1 MSGTNIDDD
10 RPPRVALGVLWRLAL
25 GGVII
30 VLATAG
36 AVAAAVLLQVK
47 DVVDTLKTEGHV
59 APVSPGTLAPA
70 KPGKPQT
77 LLLVGSDHRFGTSR
91 KDARSDTMMLVRLD
105 PDQQATAVLSIPRDL
120 QVEIP
125 GRGTAKINEAY
136 SLGGLDLVARTI
148 KDLLSVPGD
157 PFKINHV
164 IGVNFVG
171 FRDAV
176 DEIDCV
182 YTDVDRRYYHSNAGL
197 APSEQYSE
205 INIQPGY
212 QRLCG
217 NKALAYVRFRHL
229 DNDLVRAARQQAFLR
244 DAKDQLSTQNL
255 LGEMKPL
262 VRIFAKATETD
273 ASLQSSSSLLSLA
286 RLAIYSTGHPVRQIQ
301 FPATFVNQTDG
312 LTTGTATGMGDYVTA
327 SSEQLGDIVH
337 EFMNATPQDAEST
350 ERSSSSSEAKSAGG
364 DKRRKSADTSYGPDH
379 YGLVD
384 ARTTGEDLVAN
395 ALTKHRGSLPFLL
408 PNWLTPSGRYAV
420 NTPPNAPSPR
430 IYTIAD
436 RDGKPHR
443 AYRLVVA
450 ENPVLGQYY
459 GIEGTTWTDPPI
471 LDGSFDKR
479 RMGGRTFQLYWDGK
493 KLRVVALKTKDGV
506 YWVSN
511 TLTGSLSNNQ
521 MLGIARSLKRF
532 GQTI

>member
-1 MSGTNIDDD
+1 MNDD
-10 RPPRVALGVLWRLAL
+10 RPPRVALSVLWRLAL

-36 AVAAAVLLQVK
+36 AVSAAILLQVK
-47 DVVDTLKTEGHV
+47 DVVDIIKNEGHV
-59 APVSPGTLAPA
+59 APVRQGTLEVA

-77 LLLVGSDHRFGTSR
+77 LLLVGSDHRYGTDR

-125 GRGTAKINEAY
+125 GRGVAKINEAY

-148 KDLLSVPGD
+148 KQLLSQPGE

-164 IGVNFVG
+164 VGVNFVG

-176 DEIDCV
+176 NEIDCV
-182 YTDVDRRYYHSNAGL
+182 YSDVDRRYYHSNAGL
-197 APSEQYSE
+197 PASEQYSE

-212 QRLCG
+212 QKLCG
-217 NKALAYVRFRHL
+217 NDALAYVRFRHL

-244 DAKDQLSTQNL
+244 DAKDQMATQDL
-255 LGEMKPL
+255 LGELKPL

-286 RLAIYSTGHPVRQIQ
+286 RLAIYSSGHPVRQIK
-301 FPATFVNQTDG
+301 FPATFVNSAEGLTDG
-312 LTTGTATGMGDYVTA
+312 AVTGLGDYVTA
-327 SSEQLGDIVH
+327 TPDQLADITH
-337 EFMNATPQDAEST
+337 QFMNASPPADEKSSSSGDGGDG
-350 ERSSSSSEAKSAGG
+350 SSSSSGTKARSSKK
-364 DKRRKSADTSYGPDH
+364 DRDYGPEH
-379 YGLVD
+379 YGLID
-384 ARTTGEDLVAN
+384 GRTAGEDLFAT
-395 ALTKHRGSLPFLL
+395 AMTQRRGDLPVLI
-408 PNWLTPSGRYAV
+408 PRWLTPNGRYAV
-420 NTPPNAPSPR
+420 DAPPNARSPR
-430 IYTIAD
+430 IYTIRD
-436 RDGKPHR
+436 RDDKKHR
-443 AYRLVVA
+443 AYRMVLS
-450 ENPVLGQYY
+450 ENPVQGQYY
-459 GIEGTTWTDPPI
+459 GIQGTNWMNPPI

-493 KLRVVALKTKDGV
+493 KLRVVALKTKQGV

-511 TLTGSLSNNQ
+511 SLTNALSNNQ
-521 MLGIARSLKRF
+521 MLGVARSLTKF
-532 GQTI
+532 GRSI